1 MGSSKDS
8 RGLEDEYLVTWRY
21 LEEGSLVG
29 GIPTYPSEKYEEFVN
44 WDHEIPNWMENDSP
58 FMFQTTKQVYY
69 IWYSHMNI
77 PIESLSIDLP

>member
-29 GIPTYPSEKYEEFVN
+29 GIPTYPSEKY
-44 WDHEIPNWMENDSP
+44 EIPNWMENDSP

>member
-44 WDHEIPNWMENDSP
+44 WDHEIPN
-58 FMFQTTKQVYY
+58 
-69 IWYSHMNI
+69 
-77 PIESLSIDLP
+77 

>member
-1 MGSSKDS
+1 MKFPTFLGAPTVSMGSSKDS

-44 WDHEIPNWMENDSP
+44 WDHEIPN
-58 FMFQTTKQVYY
+58 
-69 IWYSHMNI
+69 
-77 PIESLSIDLP
+77 